1 MLKLYAI
8 YGRHLSKDHMQRYC
22 PTANPMAVATLK
34 DYQLVFQSREDGP
47 GAVANVVPA
56 EGQEVPVVIWEISEQ
71 DERFLD
77 IDQGIGPGL
86 RTKERVCIEVN
97 GKTLQALM
105 YVMDPGPY
113 GVPSDRYLRPMVE
126 GYREFDLPVKA
137 LNDALIRAYKATVIN
152 GDSLYAH
159 ENSVLRPAQ

>member
-1 MLKLYAI
+1 MLKLFII

-77 IDQGIGPGL
+77 ISQGTGEGL
-86 RTKERVCIEVN
+86 CTKEWVDIDVN
-97 GKTLQALM
+97 GNTLQAMM
-105 YVMDPGPY
+105 YVMEPGPY
-113 GVPSDRYLRPMVE
+113 GVPTDKYLHTMAE
-126 GYREFDLPVKA
+126 GYREFCLPVKA
-137 LNDALIRAYKATVIN
+137 LNDALTSAYEATVIN
-152 GDSLYAH
+152 GDSLHAH